1 MIRPATVSR
10 SAPGIPCRIRPA
22 ATSAT
27 MLHWCALR
35 AVRSKRGVS
44 MLAADIVDS
53 IDRQTQ
59 QSEIASIDAGR
70 GAGQA
75 RVRISWVT
83 VIPSG
88 SNSGSS
94 SLYRGITVLAG
105 GGFSLGGGGG
115 NGQGGGRPAGG
126 LRGSQLAATHSHPPA
141 RPA

>member
-105 GGFSLGGGGG
+105 GGFSFGGGGE
-115 NGQGGGRPAGG
+115 NYWGGGPPGTGLVGGSRARNRSLPA
-126 LRGSQLAATHSHPPA
+126 
-141 RPA
+141 